1 MHYSKQREAVKHYL
15 QNHTTHPTAEMIY
28 QDLKKTMPNISLG
41 TVYRNLNLLV
51 ERGDAIKLDFGD
63 GIDRFD
69 GFTSPHYHFICNKC
83 NRLFDLK
90 MKHLEHIN
98 SLASI
103 EFDGEIEGHII
114 YFHGTCPDCK
124 TQM

>member
-15 QNHTTHPTAEMIY
+15 QSHTTHPTAEMVY

-51 ERGDAIKLDFGD
+51 EHGDALKLNIGD
-63 GIDRFD
+63 GTDHFD
-69 GFTSPHYHFICNKC
+69 GVTDPHYHFICKKC

-90 MKHLEHIN
+90 MKRLEHID

-103 EFDGEIEGHII
+103 EFDGEIDGHIV
-114 YFHGTCPDCK
+114 YFHGICSDCK
-124 TQM
+124 EN